1 MDWNEWELSDLDT
14 AAKAFLEHTYE
25 VSAGPISAFND
36 TAAALA
42 AEANRD
48 RRIIERARR
57 EVLSRV
63 RQNPDRAN
71 KQAASLIQR
80 ALELGDWDWE

>member
-1 MDWNEWELSDLDT
+1 MHRNEGDQPDLET
-14 AAKAFLEHTYE
+14 AAKSFLERTYE
-25 VSAGPISAFND
+25 LAAGPIYGFND
-36 TAAALA
+36 TAAGLA
-42 AEANRD
+42 AEANHD

-57 EVLSRV
+57 EVLARV
-63 RQNPDRAN
+63 RKNPDGAN